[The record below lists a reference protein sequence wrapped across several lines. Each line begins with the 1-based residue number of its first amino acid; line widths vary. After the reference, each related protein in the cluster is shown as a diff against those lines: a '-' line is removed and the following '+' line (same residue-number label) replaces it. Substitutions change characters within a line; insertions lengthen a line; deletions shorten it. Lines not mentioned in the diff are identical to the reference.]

1 LEKITDLD
9 INPYVSFFFVLGR
22 RLMEALKDTL
32 VIRMTWRAFS
42 RLREKHPD
50 LLFDIDNGQF
60 LFTDSSVTLHM
71 PPEAL
76 NEITYTQI
84 H

>member
-1 LEKITDLD
+1 
-9 INPYVSFFFVLGR
+9 
-22 RLMEALKDTL
+22 METL
-32 VIRMTWRAFS
+32 IIRMSWRAFS
-42 RLREKHPD
+42 QLRDKHLNRVLD
-50 LLFDIDNGQF
+50 EMDAGLF

>member
-1 LEKITDLD
+1 
-9 INPYVSFFFVLGR
+9 
-22 RLMEALKDTL
+22 METL
-32 VIRMTWRAFS
+32 IIKMTWHAFS
-42 RLREKHPD
+42 ALRTRHPD
-50 LLFDIDNGQF
+50 VLDEIDTGLF
-60 LFTDSSVTLHM
+60 LFTDTSVTLHL

>member
-1 LEKITDLD
+1 
-9 INPYVSFFFVLGR
+9 
-22 RLMEALKDTL
+22 M
-32 VIRMTWRAFS
+32 VIKMTWRAFS
-42 RLREKHPD
+42 ALRARHPNVLD
-50 LLFDIDNGQF
+50 EIDTGLF
-60 LFTDSSVTLHM
+60 LFTDSSVTLHL

>member
-1 LEKITDLD
+1 
-9 INPYVSFFFVLGR
+9 
-22 RLMEALKDTL
+22 MDTL
-32 VIRMTWRAFS
+32 VIKMTWRAFS
-42 RLREKHPD
+42 RLREKHPNVLD
-50 LLFDIDNGQF
+50 ELDTGLF
-60 LFTDSSVTLHM
+60 LFTDNSVALHL